1 MPPGM
6 ASKVLDLLTIC
17 GLGEIAGHGER
28 RVSHVLSIL
37 DPATPDPDFTGYPV
51 HQRTVLRFHDIID
64 PTPGMVPPTAA
75 DVDAILAFGRSLE
88 DGTPAEGHLLVHCHM
103 GISRSTAAMAMIL
116 AQADPDEPEVGLLDR
131 IAAMRPQAWPNLLMI
146 EFADARLGRDGRL
159 RAATVGLYRRSLG
172 TNPHFADSLARLGR
186 VRELE
191 AARGMAA

>member
-28 RVSHVLSIL
+28 HVSHVLSIL

-51 HQRTVLRFHDIID
+51 HQRTVLRFHDIVD
-64 PTPGMVPPTAA
+64 PAPGLIAPTVA
-75 DVDAILAFGRSLE
+75 DIDAILAFGRALE

-116 AQADPDEPEVGLLDR
+116 AQAHPDEPEAGLLAR

-146 EFADARLGRDGRL
+146 EFADARLGRGGRL
-159 RAATVGLYRRSLG
+159 CDAVVGLYRRSLD
-172 TNPHFADSLARLGR
+172 TNPQFGESLARLGR
-186 VRELE
+186 TRELE
-191 AARGMAA
+191 AARA